1 MNTHNEV
8 RSAVVEKMMKL
19 NEIDLWDRYSD
30 MFERDSLEM
39 FIKQFGAEPHALDFA
54 RQLFRALKRSDNRWL
69 LSTENWIRDEI
80 VNSDN
85 KTAVISVEVGDRYHF
100 GNHFGSVPVLT
111 VPLSY
116 RDALAVVKYANRED
130 APRTL
135 LASDKASE
143 FFEELLGRS
152 MIDRER
158 TSGSILRNSRRR
170 HVFEVVD
177 VIIRLADVSTD
188 LHVGDAVLS

>member
-69 LSTENWIRDEI
+69 LSTEDWIRDEI

-85 KTAVISVEVGDRYHF
+85 KTAVISVEVGGRY
-100 GNHFGSVPVLT
+100 HFGSVPVLT

-130 APRTL
+130 ASHTL

-158 TSGSILRNSRRR
+158 TSGSILRNSRRH

-177 VIIRLADVSTD
+177 VTIRLADVSTD
-188 LHVGDAVLS
+188 LHIGGAVLS

>member
-8 RSAVVEKMMKL
+8 RSAVVEKMMEL

-85 KTAVISVEVGDRYHF
+85 KTAVISVEVGGRY
-100 GNHFGSVPVLT
+100 HFGSVPVLT

-143 FFEELLGRS
+143 FFEELLGRP
-152 MIDRER
+152 MFIDRKR

-170 HVFEVVD
+170 HAFEVVD
-177 VIIRLADVSTD
+177 VTIRLADVSTD
-188 LHVGDAVLS
+188 LHIGDAVLS